1 MALPSKTATQI
12 ITDFEL
18 QVSDITELS
27 SSEELSLLNKVY
39 VNICNLQP
47 WEFLKTPAS
56 GTTLV
61 DATGTYITMPADFAA
76 FAIDNQY
83 TENNIGVEGNASP
96 RFVFL
101 IDNSG
106 NYVPF
111 QIINFSDRRKYKG
124 RGNVVYLDIA
134 NSKIRFMVTPQF
146 TGYEFDYIKVPALLT
161 INDTPIVPGQ
171 FHDIFAYAMASDND
185 ILQLSPKAKS
195 YQQENDNKYQSQLLN
210 LQYWNANLQ
219 MN

>member
-1 MALPSKTATQI
+1 MALPSKTAAQI

-27 SSEELSLLNKVY
+27 STEELSLLNKIY

-56 GTTLV
+56 GTVAV
-61 DATGTYITMPADFAA
+61 DATGTYITMPADFAS

-106 NYVPF
+106 NYAPF
-111 QIINFSDRRKYKG
+111 QIVNFSDRRKYKG
-124 RGNVVYLDIA
+124 RGNVVYLDMA
-134 NSKIRFMVTPQF
+134 NSKIRFMVTPQY
-146 TGYEFDYIKVPALLT
+146 TSYEFDYIKVPAILASG
-161 INDTPIVPGQ
+161 DTPVLPGQ
-171 FHDIFAYAMASDND
+171 FHDIFGYAMAGDND

-195 YQQENDNKYQSQLLN
+195 YKQENDNKYEGVLLN
-210 LQYWNANLQ
+210 MQYWNANLQ